1 VVVLDVPRF
10 LTVGGEEVVAR
21 CRALAGVSE
30 EAGRLTRRYA
40 TPAMA
45 RANGLV
51 GAWMREAGMT
61 ARLDAAGNLVGRR
74 PGTSVLAGTLLM
86 GSHLDTV
93 RDAGAFDGPLGVVL
107 AIALVDRLREEGV
120 ALPFAVDVL
129 GFADEEGLRF
139 GTAYLGSRAVAG
151 TFDPGLLEV
160 LDDEGVSVGAAL
172 RAFGGDP
179 ASVVAGGASRRGE
192 RLLGYVEVHM
202 EQGPVLEERGA
213 ALGVVS
219 GIAGA
224 TRAEVRFTGLAG
236 HAGTVPM
243 ALRRDCAPAV
253 AELVLATEAL
263 ARETEGLLAT
273 VGRMEVRP
281 GAPNVVPGS
290 ATAFLDVRHADD
302 AVRAFAVEALRARA
316 LEIAAA
322 RSLAVEWDVRLDN
335 PAVAMDPGLTE
346 RLTRAA
352 GDGVPAL
359 PSGAGHDGVAL
370 AALCP
375 IAMLFVRCR
384 DGLSHHPAESVSPED
399 AQAALDALH
408 AFVLDLAAEMTQDV

>member
-1 VVVLDVPRF
+1 M
-10 LTVGGEEVVAR
+10 GGEEIVAR

-30 EAGRLTRRYA
+30 ESGRLTRRYA
-40 TPAMA
+40 TPAMT
-45 RANGLV
+45 RANALV
-51 GAWMREAGMT
+51 GSWMRDAGMT
-61 ARLDAAGNLVGRR
+61 ARLDVAGNLVGRR

-93 RDAGAFDGPLGVVL
+93 RDAGAFDGPLGVVV
-107 AIALVDRLREEGV
+107 AIALVDRLRAEGL
-120 ALPFAVDVL
+120 ALPFALDVL

-151 TFDPGLLEV
+151 TFDPSLLEV
-160 LDDEGVSVGAAL
+160 VDDEGVSVRDAL

-179 ASVVAGGASRRGE
+179 AGVLAGGASRRGE

-202 EQGPVLEERGA
+202 EQGPVLEERDVP
-213 ALGVVS
+213 LGVVS
-219 GIAGA
+219 GISGA

-253 AELVLATEAL
+253 AELVLACEAL
-263 ARETEGLLAT
+263 ARETDGLLAT

-281 GAPNVVPGS
+281 GAPNVVPGG

-302 AVRAFAVEALRARA
+302 AARADAVAALRARA

-322 RSLAVEWDVRLDN
+322 RGLGVEWDVRLDN
-335 PAVAMDPGLTE
+335 PAVAMDPGLTA
-346 RLTRAA
+346 RLARVA
-352 GDGVPAL
+352 GDDVPSLA
-359 PSGAGHDGVAL
+359 SGAGHDGVAI

-384 DGLSHHPAESVSPED
+384 GGLSHHPGESVTPED
-399 AQAALDALH
+399 AQAALDVLH
-408 AFVLDLAAEMTQDV
+408 ALVTDLAAEMRRDV

>member
-1 VVVLDVPRF
+1 MVVLDVPRF
-10 LTVGGEEVVAR
+10 LTVHGEEVVAR
-21 CRALAGVSE
+21 CRELAGVSE
-30 EAGRLTRRYA
+30 DSGRLTRRYA

-45 RANGLV
+45 RANALV
-51 GAWMREAGMT
+51 GSWMREAGMT
-61 ARLDAAGNLVGRR
+61 ARLDAGGNLVGRR

-107 AIALVDRLREEGV
+107 AIALMRRLREEGV

-151 TFDPGLLEV
+151 TFDASLLEV
-160 LDDEGVSVGAAL
+160 CDDEGVSVRDAL
-172 RAFGGDP
+172 RSFGGDP
-179 ASVVAGGASRRGE
+179 SSVVSGSASRRGE
-192 RLLGYVEVHM
+192 RLLGYVETHM

-224 TRAEVRFTGLAG
+224 TRAEVRFAGLAG

-253 AELVLATEAL
+253 AELVLACEAL
-263 ARETEGLLAT
+263 ARETDGLLAT

-302 AVRAFAVEALRARA
+302 AVRAAAVAGLRERA
-316 LEIAAA
+316 LSIAAA
-322 RSLAVEWDVRLDN
+322 RGLTMEWDVRLDN
-335 PAVAMDPGLTE
+335 PAVAMDPSLTE
-346 RLTRAA
+346 RLARAA
-352 GDGVPAL
+352 GPDVPSL
-359 PSGAGHDGVAL
+359 LSGAGHDGVAIS
-370 AALCP
+370 ALCP

-384 DGLSHHPAESVSPED
+384 GGLSHHPAESVSAED

-408 AFVLDLAAEMTQDV
+408 AFVADLAEEARQGV